1 MARSTLTSRRFSTLV
16 TAMAITAFV
25 TLGVAGCAPEPSA
38 GGGSGGSSTA
48 TPPPI
53 PTGVEGAAFFDEG
66 YLKVGTG
73 ATVVDLYFDPMC
85 PICGV
90 FDKTNGAFLTDQ
102 VDTGAITLRLH
113 PMNFLNRFSQG
124 TDYSSRAG
132 SALTCVAAQ
141 DESKT
146 LAYFTAL
153 FAEQP
158 KENSEGLT
166 NEQLGEIAV
175 SVGAMSVADCV
186 ANGTYTSWIQSVND
200 AALAGPIPGS
210 DVKAIEG
217 TPTTLVNGKPFTG
230 SLTDAA
236 AFEKFVADNS

>member
-1 MARSTLTSRRFSTLV
+1 MARSTLSTRRFGTLV

-25 TLGVAGCAPEPSA
+25 TLGVAGCAPEPST
-38 GGGSGGSSTA
+38 GSSSGSSTS

-53 PTGVEGAAFFDEG
+53 PTGTEGSAFFDEG

-73 ATVVDLYFDPMC
+73 ETVVDLYFDPMC

-90 FDKTNGAFLTDQ
+90 FDKTNGAFLTSQ
-102 VDTGAITLRLH
+102 VDDGAITLRLH

-132 SALTCVAAQ
+132 SALTCVAAG
-141 DESKT
+141 DDSKT

-158 KENSEGLT
+158 KENSTGLT
-166 NEQLGEIAV
+166 DEKLNEIAV
-175 SVGAMSVADCV
+175 SVGATSVADCV
-186 ANGTYTSWIQSVND
+186 ASGTYTSWIQSVND
-200 AALAGPIPGS
+200 AALTGPIPGS
-210 DVKAIEG
+210 SLKAVEG
-217 TPTTLVNGKPFTG
+217 TPTTLVNGKVFSG

-236 AFEKFVADNS
+236 AFEEFVAKN

>member
-1 MARSTLTSRRFSTLV
+1 MARSTQSTRRFSTIA
-16 TAMAITAFV
+16 TALAISAFV
-25 TLGVAGCAPEPSA
+25 ALGVAGCAPESS
-38 GGGSGGSSTA
+38 SGGSSSGSSTSA
-48 TPPPI
+48 PI
-53 PTGVEGAAFFDEG
+53 PTGSEGAAFFDEG

-73 ATVVDLYFDPMC
+73 EKVVDLYFDPMC

-90 FDKTNGAFLTDQ
+90 FDKTNGAFLADQ

-146 LAYFTAL
+146 LDYFAEL
-153 FAEQP
+153 YAEQP
-158 KENSEGLT
+158 KENSSGLT
-166 NEQLGEIAV
+166 NDQLNEIAV
-175 SVGAMSVADCV
+175 KVGAMSVADCV
-186 ANGTYTSWIQSVND
+186 ANGTYTSWVQSVND

-210 DVKAIEG
+210 DLKAIEG
-217 TPTTLVNGKPFTG
+217 TPTTLVNGNVFSG

-236 AFEKFVADNS
+236 AFEEFVAKN

>member
-1 MARSTLTSRRFSTLV
+1 MMARTQTSRRFSTLV
-16 TAMAITAFV
+16 AAMAITTFV
-25 TLGVAGCAPEPSA
+25 TLGVAGCAPETGA
-38 GGGSGGSSTA
+38 GGSASGTST
-48 TPPPI
+48 TSPPPI
-53 PTGVEGAAFFDEG
+53 PTGTLGAAFFDEG

-90 FDKTNGAFLTDQ
+90 FDKTNGAFLTKQ

-132 SALTCVAAQ
+132 SALTCVAAT

-146 LAYFTAL
+146 LAYFAAL
-153 FAEQP
+153 YAEQP
-158 KENSEGLT
+158 KENSSGLT
-166 NEQLGEIAV
+166 NEKLNEIAV
-175 SVGAMSVADCV
+175 GVGAMSVADCV
-186 ANGTYTSWIQSVND
+186 TNGDYTSWVQKVND

-210 DVKAIEG
+210 ELKAVEG
-217 TPTTLVNGKPFTG
+217 TPTTLVNGKVFTG
-230 SLTDAA
+230 DLTDAA
-236 AFEKFVADNS
+236 AFEAFVAKN

>member
-1 MARSTLTSRRFSTLV
+1 MVRSTQSTRRFSTLV

-25 TLGVAGCAPEPSA
+25 TVGVAGCAPEPGA
-38 GGGSGGSSTA
+38 GGSGASTA

-53 PTGVEGAAFFDEG
+53 PTGALGAAFFDEG
-66 YLKVGTG
+66 YLTVGNG
-73 ATVVDLYFDPMC
+73 EKIVDMYFDPMC

-90 FDKTNGAFLTDQ
+90 FDETNGEFLTGQ
-102 VDTGAITLRLH
+102 VDDGAITLRLH
-113 PMNFLNRFSQG
+113 PMNFLNRLSQG

-141 DESKT
+141 DESRT

-158 KENSEGLT
+158 KENTEGLT
-166 NEQLGEIAV
+166 NDQLNEIAV

-186 ANGTYTSWIQSVND
+186 ANGDYTSWIQSVND

-210 DVKAIEG
+210 DLKAIEG
-217 TPTTLVNGKPFTG
+217 TPTVLVNGAVFPGTVN
-230 SLTDAA
+230 DAA
-236 AFEKFVADNS
+236 AFEEFVTKN